1 MATTV
6 AITAQTVVQAIPSRP
21 IVDLTGQQIGTDQ
34 GTQYKITGTVN
45 GSGPY
50 TVRIWTE
57 VYTQTQ
63 AQGYAGPTWPEIV
76 AAALVLAADPPS
88 QNLGAASLVGQTL
101 QA

>member
-1 MATTV
+1 MAAEVVITEQSVIQAHSPRTTSAGV
-6 AITAQTVVQAIPSRP
+6 IDA
-21 IVDLTGQQIGTDQ
+21 
-34 GTQYKITGTVN
+34 GTQYKIVGTVN

-50 TVRIWTE
+50 VVQIWTE

-63 AQGYAGPTWPEIV
+63 AAGYAGPTWPEIV

-88 QNLGAASLVGQTL
+88 QNLGAASLVGQTI